1 MNFDT
6 EVLNERLKETREE
19 CSFYAT
25 AIEMMIKKYKVHK
38 LIEQH
43 GLENKLNELSEEV
56 RNNIIHGEVPA
67 MEDLIVNPISVLD
80 DFIQD
85 FCYVIGSISGMLQ
98 LKRQLDETGDED
110 TEEYMAFISM
120 TQTNQEFVIQA
131 CGFSALTL
139 LTGRVPS
146 GTMLERMFPISEEKE
161 VNQTSIDLVVE
172 LNGDTVMKYMTNR
185 EKYYRKTHESK
196 TDN

>member
-6 EVLNERLKETREE
+6 EVLNERLKETRDE

-38 LIEQH
+38 QIEQD
-43 GLENKLNELSEEV
+43 GLENELKDLTEEV
-56 RNNIIHGEVPA
+56 KFNIIHGEVPT
-67 MEDLIVNPISVLD
+67 MEDLITNPISVLD
-80 DFIQD
+80 DFVQD

-110 TEEYMAFISM
+110 TEEYMAFLSM

-139 LTGRVPS
+139 MTGRVPS
-146 GTMLERMFPISEEKE
+146 GTMLERMFPISDDKE
-161 VNQTSIDLVVE
+161 INQTSIDLVVE
-172 LNGDTVMKYMTNR
+172 LNGDTVMKYMQHR
-185 EKYYRKTHESK
+185 EKYFTKETNESV
-196 TDN
+196 